1 MLKLTKTLFKCCNV
15 AALLLAISIMM
26 SLLNSWLRSLFNPT
40 SKHTQGWQMKKDKNE
55 TRTKGKREG
64 ESLTY
69 LNPVQGA
76 LVRAVQ
82 DLLLLVQRDELES
95 LVIAGIRKAKT
106 PEDSQSMYTC
116 IYPGGDMFKVAG
128 LGSIINQACIDA
140 AFASAYPA
148 EMEVDEDED
157 D

>member
-1 MLKLTKTLFKCCNV
+1 M
-15 AALLLAISIMM
+15 
-26 SLLNSWLRSLFNPT
+26 
-40 SKHTQGWQMKKDKNE
+40 
-55 TRTKGKREG
+55 
-64 ESLTY
+64 
-69 LNPVQGA
+69 
-76 LVRAVQ
+76 RAVQ
-82 DLLLLVQRDELES
+82 DLLTLVQRDELES

-157 D
+157 DT

>member
-40 SKHTQGWQMKKDKNE
+40 SKHAQGWQMKKSKKD
-55 TRTKGKREG
+55 TKPQVE
-64 ESLTY
+64 Y